1 MTSIDLLNYC
11 VSQIYIYTAGMTTP
25 PSWGWKDPKRWVSRI
40 SHCASHTG
48 GPGNTWL
55 ILSLLISVEW
65 TGEDLPSKTNNSDGK
80 KKSEGGGIMCDEES
94 PSKENE
100 QDVGMATVREWR
112 ARASPRFQI

>member
-1 MTSIDLLNYC
+1 MERSKEMG
-11 VSQIYIYTAGMTTP
+11 V
-25 PSWGWKDPKRWVSRI
+25 K
-40 SHCASHTG
+40 SHRRT
-48 GPGNTWL
+48 GNTWL